1 MNRYIAESRELDGA
15 PEYPNGTWCIID
27 EHSGWSGSVIII
39 DLEEYEA
46 IEMADKMNKEHK
58 EGFTI

>member
-1 MNRYIAESRELDGA
+1 MNRYTAESRELDGT
-15 PEYPNGTWCIID
+15 PEHPNGTWCIVD

-46 IEMADKMNKEHK
+46 IAMAAKMNKEHK
-58 EGFTI
+58 EGFPV